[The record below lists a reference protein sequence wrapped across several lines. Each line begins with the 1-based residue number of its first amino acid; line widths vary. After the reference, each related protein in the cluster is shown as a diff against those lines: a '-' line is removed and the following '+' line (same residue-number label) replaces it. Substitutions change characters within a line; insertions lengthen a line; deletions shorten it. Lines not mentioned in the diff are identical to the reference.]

1 MSLSLF
7 LRVLLQY
14 DNFIFKVRLG
24 SFFFFLLVPFFLWL
38 NYVRIFFRLFQ
49 RHLIFLSHFP
59 VHVIYFYSCKGFAGI
74 FSVFFFLTPSQPYSF
89 KNKTVYPLLYA
100 VKTIVVGFFVSL
112 SILLCYVSGDPISN
126 KLLKISTSPLGF
138 VRKIL
143 CLSLCFY
150 KV

>member
-1 MSLSLF
+1 ML
-7 LRVLLQY
+7 
-14 DNFIFKVRLG
+14 FIFIPARALQE
-24 SFFFFLLVPFFLWL
+24 FFLF
-38 NYVRIFFRLFQ
+38 
-49 RHLIFLSHFP
+49 
-59 VHVIYFYSCKGFAGI
+59 
-74 FSVFFFLTPSQPYSF
+74 FFFLTPSQPYSF